1 MALLKLNP
9 VSVILIIALVYP
21 LFKGFLFKYSSEN
34 LKGEVVDL
42 IDNISFIFALIFSIY
57 FVRRIVLQHD
67 SGIYKTIY
75 FSLPDF
81 IIRLFDNKSILV
93 YLAAVLIVVFILYE
107 IISLVLRLILSI
119 MVFPMLDGIEKHLD
133 HRNNMVKRL
142 VGMIFQLPRAL
153 CYIMLI
159 AFVLNFI
166 AIFDLFPS
174 ANKYIEN
181 SKTYDYVCQKVV
193 MPIMDSKL
201 VQQLPG
207 LLNNSFRIVVKES
220 NSDNNSTEKSSQRII
235 YYNGITLDEGVRSNA
250 QIDSFARNIVKND
263 ETGLEKART
272 IYMWIGK
279 NISYDNNKAQEVI
292 NNDFDVQSGA
302 IPTFN
307 TRKGICFD
315 YSCLYVAMCR
325 AVGLKVRLITG
336 EGFNGMSWINHA
348 WNQVYIKEEG
358 KWINVDTTF
367 SSAGNY
373 FDSSRFIFD
382 HRNGQV
388 AGEW

>member
-1 MALLKLNP
+1 MKLNP
-9 VSVILIIALVYP
+9 VSVILIIAFVYP

-34 LKGEVVDL
+34 LKSEVVDL

-57 FVRRIVLQHD
+57 LVRRIVLQHD

-75 FSLPDF
+75 YSLPDF
-81 IIRLFDNKSILV
+81 IIKLFDNKSILV

-119 MVFPMLDGIEKHLD
+119 MVFPMLDGIEKHLN
-133 HRNNMVKRL
+133 HKNNLVKRL
-142 VGMIFQLPRAL
+142 VGMIFQLPKAL
-153 CYIMLI
+153 CYVILI
-159 AFVLNFI
+159 AFVLNFVT
-166 AIFDLFPS
+166 IFDLVPS

-201 VQQLPG
+201 AQQLPG

-220 NSDNNSTEKSSQRII
+220 NTDNNSTEKNSQRII
-235 YYNGITLDEGVRSNA
+235 YYNGITLDEGVRSDA
-250 QIDSFARNIVKND
+250 QIDSFARNIVRND
-263 ETGLEKART
+263 ETSLEKARA

-279 NISYDNNKAQEVI
+279 NISYDNDKAQEVI
-292 NNDFDVQSGA
+292 NNNFDVQSGA

-373 FDSSRFIFD
+373 FNSSRFVFD

>member
-1 MALLKLNP
+1 MKLNP
-9 VSVILIIALVYP
+9 VSVILIIAFVYP

-34 LKGEVVDL
+34 LKSEVVDL

-57 FVRRIVLQHD
+57 LVRRIVLQHD

-75 FSLPDF
+75 YSLPDF
-81 IIRLFDNKSILV
+81 IIKLFDNKSILV

-119 MVFPMLDGIEKHLD
+119 MVFPMLDGIEKHLN
-133 HRNNMVKRL
+133 HKNNLVKRL
-142 VGMIFQLPRAL
+142 VGMIFQLPKAL
-153 CYIMLI
+153 CYVILI
-159 AFVLNFI
+159 AFVLNFVT
-166 AIFDLFPS
+166 IFDLVPS

-201 VQQLPG
+201 AQQLPG

-220 NSDNNSTEKSSQRII
+220 NPDNNSTEKNSQRII
-235 YYNGITLDEGVRSNA
+235 YYNGITLDEGVRSDA
-250 QIDSFARNIVKND
+250 QIDSFARNIVRND
-263 ETGLEKART
+263 ETSLEKARA

-279 NISYDNNKAQEVI
+279 NISYDNDKAQEVI

-373 FDSSRFIFD
+373 FNSSRFVFD

>member
-1 MALLKLNP
+1 MKLNP
-9 VSVILIIALVYP
+9 VSVILIIAFVYP

-42 IDNISFIFALIFSIY
+42 IDNISFIFALILSIY

-75 FSLPDF
+75 YSLPAF
-81 IIRLFDNKSILV
+81 IIKLFDNKSILV

-119 MVFPMLDGIEKHLD
+119 MVFPMLDGIEKHLN
-133 HRNNMVKRL
+133 HKNNMVKRL
-142 VGMIFQLPRAL
+142 VGMIFQLPKAL
-153 CYIMLI
+153 CYIILI
-159 AFVLNFI
+159 AFVLNFVT
-166 AIFDLFPS
+166 IFDLFPS

-201 VQQLPG
+201 AQQLPG

-220 NSDNNSTEKSSQRII
+220 NPDNNSTEKNSQRII
-235 YYNGITLDEGVRSNA
+235 YYNGITLDEGVRSDA
-250 QIDSFARNIVKND
+250 QIDSFARNIVRND
-263 ETGLEKART
+263 ETSLEKARA

-279 NISYDNNKAQEVI
+279 NISYDNDKAQEVI

-302 IPTFN
+302 ISTFN

-336 EGFNGMSWINHA
+336 EGFNGMAWINHA
-348 WNQVYIKEEG
+348 WNKVYIKEEG

-373 FDSSRFIFD
+373 FNSSRFVFD

>member
-1 MALLKLNP
+1 
-9 VSVILIIALVYP
+9 
-21 LFKGFLFKYSSEN
+21 
-34 LKGEVVDL
+34 
-42 IDNISFIFALIFSIY
+42 
-57 FVRRIVLQHD
+57 
-67 SGIYKTIY
+67 
-75 FSLPDF
+75 
-81 IIRLFDNKSILV
+81 
-93 YLAAVLIVVFILYE
+93 
-107 IISLVLRLILSI
+107 
-119 MVFPMLDGIEKHLD
+119 MVFPMLDGIEKHLN
-133 HRNNMVKRL
+133 HKNNLVKRL
-142 VGMIFQLPRAL
+142 VGMIFQLPKAL
-153 CYIMLI
+153 CYVILI
-159 AFVLNFI
+159 AFVLNFVT
-166 AIFDLFPS
+166 IFDLVPS

-201 VQQLPG
+201 AQQLPG

-220 NSDNNSTEKSSQRII
+220 NTDNNSTEKNSQRII
-235 YYNGITLDEGVRSNA
+235 YYNGITLDEGVRSDA
-250 QIDSFARNIVKND
+250 QIDSFARNIVRND
-263 ETGLEKART
+263 ETSLEKARA

-279 NISYDNNKAQEVI
+279 NISYDNDKAQEVI
-292 NNDFDVQSGA
+292 NNNFDVQSGA

-373 FDSSRFIFD
+373 FNSSRFVFD

>member
-1 MALLKLNP
+1 MKLNP
-9 VSVILIIALVYP
+9 VSVILIIAFVYP

-34 LKGEVVDL
+34 LKSEVVDL

-57 FVRRIVLQHD
+57 LVRRIVLQHD

-75 FSLPDF
+75 YSLPDF
-81 IIRLFDNKSILV
+81 IIKLFDNKSILV

-119 MVFPMLDGIEKHLD
+119 MVFPMLDGIEKHLN
-133 HRNNMVKRL
+133 HKNNLVKRL
-142 VGMIFQLPRAL
+142 VGMIFQLPKAL
-153 CYIMLI
+153 CYVILI
-159 AFVLNFI
+159 AFVLNFVT
-166 AIFDLFPS
+166 IFDLVPS

-201 VQQLPG
+201 AQQLPG
-207 LLNNSFRIVVKES
+207 LLNNSFRIVVKE
-220 NSDNNSTEKSSQRII
+220 NNLDNNSAEKSSQRII
-235 YYNGITLDEGVRSNA
+235 YYNGITLDEGVRSDA
-250 QIDSFARNIVKND
+250 QIDSFARNIVRND
-263 ETGLEKART
+263 ETSLEKARA

-279 NISYDNNKAQEVI
+279 NISYDNDKAQEVI

-373 FDSSRFIFD
+373 FNSSRFVFD